1 MKNLLRLTEFWYEF
15 VGQDH
20 HKDRDCHFYINQVW
34 SYGRP
39 PVYRVEHYGY
49 ISELTKELE
58 SKTFDKFEEA
68 YEALYDWLNSEIQDV
83 FKFYEDRDPEKDNV
97 LEKYK
102 DLKQ

>member
-58 SKTFDKFEEA
+58 SKTFDKFDEA